1 MRAGD
6 LATVRPS
13 SSSRATTP
21 RSRARP
27 PDSKVMKRR
36 ESASKSTVP
45 GTRCARHRG
54 LSPSFTAAGRRVFT
68 SQLWSTVKHSSASG
82 S

>member
-6 LATVRPS
+6 LALVRPS
-13 SSSRATTP
+13 SSSRATIP

-27 PDSKVMKRR
+27 PDSRVMKRR
-36 ESASKSTVP
+36 DSASESIVP
-45 GTRCARHRG
+45 DTKCAWHRG